1 MIIQLVG
8 EKEVMK
14 RKETELTNQIRY
26 LEQRV
31 RELEEE
37 KRDDLNVHEEV
48 LYDNVCEE
56 THESHITDQSNCGN
70 GTYRHVLAKPHI
82 TDQSNCGNGTY
93 RHVLAKPHITDQS
106 NCGNGTYRHVSAK
119 PHITDQSNCG
129 NGTYRHVLAK
139 PHITDQSNC
148 GNGTYRHVL
157 AKPHMTDQSNHGTCL
172 SIHPSTRQP
181 LHIQNHSK
189 IFGHLEKEE
198 QSHVTKMQPLVDFS
212 LSPLKFTDTSSSSGL
227 YVLENALQLVD
238 DGSVELPPQSTP
250 VKGSVPGNGKE
261 NHVTHPLIVEGSQ
274 VTQISRGGIKGRSQ
288 GGYKGPPSRQ
298 SRRPKIRN
306 YNIKD

>member
-14 RKETELTNQIRY
+14 RKETELTNKIRY

-31 RELEEE
+31 RELDEE
-37 KRDDLNVHEEV
+37 KKADDLNVHEEV
-48 LYDNVCEE
+48 LYDNLCEE
-56 THESHITDQSNCGN
+56 THELHITDQSNCGN
-70 GTYRHVLAKPHI
+70 GTYRHV
-82 TDQSNCGNGTY
+82 S
-93 RHVLAKPHITDQS
+93 AKPHITDQS

-129 NGTYRHVLAK
+129 NGTYRHVSAK
-139 PHITDQSNC
+139 PHITDQSN
-148 GNGTYRHVL
+148 
-157 AKPHMTDQSNHGTCL
+157 HGTRL
-172 SIHPSTRQP
+172 NIPPSARQP
-181 LHIQNHSK
+181 LHIKNQSK
-189 IFGHLEKEE
+189 IFEHLEEEE
-198 QSHVTKMQPLVDFS
+198 QSHMTRMQPLVDFS

-227 YVLENALQLVD
+227 CVLENALQLVD
-238 DGSVELPPQSTP
+238 DGSVELPQSTP
-250 VKGSVPGNGKE
+250 VKGSVPENGKE

-274 VTQISRGGIKGRSQ
+274 VTQILRGGMKGRSQ
-288 GGYKGPPSRQ
+288 GGYKGPPARQ